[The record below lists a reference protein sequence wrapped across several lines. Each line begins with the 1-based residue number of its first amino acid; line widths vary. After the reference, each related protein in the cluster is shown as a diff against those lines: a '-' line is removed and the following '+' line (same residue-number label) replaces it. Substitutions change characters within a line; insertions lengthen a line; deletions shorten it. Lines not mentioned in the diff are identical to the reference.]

1 MGRFKE
7 RYKFLDYI
15 FAKEKDIAKCVSEVD
30 SKIIGSPERWLKV
43 IVETY
48 ETAKQKKLE
57 ISEIASRRFH
67 NKEFYIC
74 TCLEMCI
81 SPAKYYRLLSIFF
94 KIAEQKI
101 EKIFSSNEK

>member
-7 RYKFLDYI
+7 RYKFLNYI
-15 FAKEKDIAKCVSEVD
+15 FSNEKHLSEIVSAVD

-43 IVETY
+43 IAETY

>member
-15 FAKEKDIAKCVSEVD
+15 FAKEKDIAKGVSAVD
-30 SKIIGSPERWLKV
+30 AKIVGSPERWLKV

>member
-1 MGRFKE
+1 M
-7 RYKFLDYI
+7 DYI
-15 FAKEKDIAKCVSEVD
+15 FAKEKDIAKCVSAVD

>member
-1 MGRFKE
+1 M
-7 RYKFLDYI
+7 
-15 FAKEKDIAKCVSEVD
+15 KEKDIAKGVSAVD
-30 SKIIGSPERWLKV
+30 AKIVGSPERWLKV